1 LQINID
7 FFDWENILQF
17 LFIILLDS
25 NLSNSGEILSM
36 PADQQSFPRSLKWQ
50 DSLSGFQ
57 EA

>member
-1 LQINID
+1 LGKHIAV
-7 FFDWENILQF
+7 

-36 PADQQSFPRSLKWQ
+36 PADQQSFPRSLNLKWQ